1 VAGRDLRTLPK
12 AHLHLHLEGG
22 MRPSTMAGLLEAA
35 GLPPPPAAD
44 GSFDTFV
51 SIYQHACEGLRSPT
65 DLTRL
70 VREVVEDAA
79 ADGAVWIEPATWT
92 TPARAARTGLPDE
105 EAVLRVLLEALQGA
119 ARDMGIGAGLMMTS
133 NRLRPPAEA
142 EQLARLAAR
151 YAGKGVVS
159 FGLADNDAT
168 GPPEPFADAF
178 AIARAAGLIAAPH
191 GGELGGPERV
201 RGALDALGARRVQHG
216 VRAVEEP
223 ALLARLAHEQ
233 VCLDVCPTSNV
244 QLRVV
249 PTIQQHPLPTL
260 LDAGILVSLNA
271 DDPLVFGSGLLQEYE
286 LARQTFQLSDETLAY
301 IAACSIRASGAPDDL
316 KRTALAGI
324 DDWLASEP

>member
-1 VAGRDLRTLPK
+1 MAGRDLRTLPK

-22 MRPSTMAGLLEAA
+22 MRPSTMADLLDAA
-35 GLPPPPAAD
+35 GLPPPLAAD

-119 ARDMGIGAGLMMTS
+119 ARDLGIGAGLMMTS

-151 YAGKGVVS
+151 YAGRGVVS

-216 VRAVEEP
+216 VRAVKEP
-223 ALLARLAHEQ
+223 ALLARLANEQ

-249 PTIQQHPLPTL
+249 PTIEQHPLPAL
-260 LDAGILVSLNA
+260 LDAGIPVSLNA

-324 DDWLASEP
+324 DDWLAAEP

>member
-1 VAGRDLRTLPK
+1 MAGRDLRRLPK

-22 MRPSTMAGLLEAA
+22 MRPSTMADLLDAA

-51 SIYQHACEGLRSPT
+51 SIYHHACEGLRSPA

-79 ADGAVWIEPATWT
+79 ADGAVWIEPAAWT
-92 TPARAARTGLPDE
+92 TPAMAARVGLADE
-105 EAVLRVLLEALQGA
+105 EAALRVLLEALQAA
-119 ARDMGIGAGLMMTS
+119 ARDTGIGAGLMMSS

-151 YAGKGVVS
+151 FAGRGIVS

-223 ALLARLAHEQ
+223 ALLARLAQEQ

-249 PTIQQHPLPTL
+249 PTIEQHPLPAL
-260 LDAGILVSLNA
+260 LDAGIPVTLNA

-316 KRTALAGI
+316 KRTALARI